1 MSRKS
6 YDPLAYI
13 PSADVIRRQLEEMEL
28 LASRLRVLLRVSEEI
43 SQTDREPDQGQA
55 GAGVTRAG

>member
-1 MSRKS
+1 MSRKP

-13 PSADVIRRQLEEMEL
+13 PSPDVIRKKLTEAEQ

-43 SQTDREPDQGQA
+43 AKTGGDSDSG
-55 GAGVTRAG
+55 GANKEVSRVA